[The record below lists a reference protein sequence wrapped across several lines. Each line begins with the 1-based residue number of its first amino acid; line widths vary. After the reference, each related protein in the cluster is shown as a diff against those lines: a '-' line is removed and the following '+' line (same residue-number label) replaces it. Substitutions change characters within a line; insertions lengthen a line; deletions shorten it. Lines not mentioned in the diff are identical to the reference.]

1 LTVREFNSVV
11 AHFGNEAL
19 TGRLQALEGGR
30 GVMRIALERAG
41 DDALQEG
48 QEGVLEMHDGARFRV
63 SVQERLAEAGE
74 WRVKLIGRA

>member
-1 LTVREFNSVV
+1 MREFNAVV
-11 AHFGNEAL
+11 AHFGGEAL

-30 GVMRIALERAG
+30 GVMRIALDPGAG
-41 DDALQEG
+41 DAAALQEG
-48 QEGVLEMHDGARFRV
+48 HEGVLELHDGARFRV